1 MYPRKLIPGLL
12 SAFYAMA
19 PTAKAPA
26 YLKIDSS
33 SHSATVILMH
43 GLGDSGR
50 GMYPTANMF
59 HQDPAFKHIKWILP
73 HAPVRPIRANGNH
86 KMPAWFDVYNFQF
99 EGEEDEAGMMES
111 IASIDQLLTEEV
123 DSGIDPS
130 RIVLAGF
137 TQGGAMTLL
146 TGLTTQK
153 KLAGLA
159 IMSGRL
165 PIGHR
170 LKELAPPHA
179 SSLPVFWGHGI
190 ADPLAKFVFGQVS
203 VEFMTKEM
211 GFQMA
216 PATGEAK
223 GIEFH
228 GYEGL
233 GTGMSQEELRDL
245 GVWLK
250 KVLPAEK

>member
-1 MYPRKLIPGLL
+1 
-12 SAFYAMA
+12 
-19 PTAKAPA
+19 
-26 YLKIDSS
+26 
-33 SHSATVILMH
+33 
-43 GLGDSGR
+43 
-50 GMYPTANMF
+50 MF
-59 HQDPAFKHIKWILP
+59 HQDPSFAHIKWILP

-86 KMPAWFDVYNFQF
+86 KMPAWFDVYNFAF
-99 EGEEDEAGMMES
+99 EGEEDEAGMLES
-111 IASIDQLLTEEV
+111 IASIDQLLTQEV
-123 DSGIDPS
+123 DSGIAPG

-146 TGLTTQK
+146 TGLTTKK

-165 PIGHR
+165 PISD
-170 LKELAPPHA
+170 KIKTMAPPHA
-179 SSLPVFWGHGI
+179 TSLPVFWGHGI
-190 ADPLAKFVFGQVS
+190 ADPLAKFIFGQVS

-211 GFQMA
+211 GFEAA
-216 PATGEAK
+216 PSTGEAK

-233 GTGMSQEELRDL
+233 GTGMSQQELRDL

-250 KVLPAEK
+250 KVLPAVD

>member
-1 MYPRKLIPGLL
+1 ML
-12 SAFYAMA
+12 
-19 PTAKAPA
+19 
-26 YLKIDSS
+26 
-33 SHSATVILMH
+33 
-43 GLGDSGR
+43 
-50 GMYPTANMF
+50 
-59 HQDPAFKHIKWILP
+59 
-73 HAPVRPIRANGNH
+73 
-86 KMPAWFDVYNFQF
+86 
-99 EGEEDEAGMMES
+99 ES
-111 IASIDQLLTEEV
+111 IGSIEQLINREV
-123 DSGIDPS
+123 EAGIDPS

-137 TQGGAMTLL
+137 TQGGAMSLL

-159 IMSGRL
+159 ILSGRL
-165 PIGHR
+165 PISDKI
-170 LKELAPPHA
+170 KEMAPSHVT
-179 SSLPVFWGHGI
+179 SLPIFWGHGI

-203 VEFMTKEM
+203 VKFLTEEM
-211 GFQMA
+211 GFPTA

-250 KVLPAEK
+250 KVLPADK